1 MSVYTMRF
9 PVFPLINFLLYTISL
24 LVKLDGAE
32 INGIGSIGMI
42 HAVLPTLAATYC

>member
-1 MSVYTMRF
+1 MRF

-42 HAVLPTLAATYC
+42 HAVAPTFTANNC